1 MKHRSIFKSLL
12 AIILLSLLTVNS
24 SQAEEPAGDISAQAA
39 VGTAFTYQGRL
50 RDAGGPVNGTCDFR
64 FRLYNAASGGSL
76 LGTDTVNGVPV
87 SDGYF
92 GVVLNDSG
100 EFGGNAFDGQARW
113 MEIRVNC
120 GSGDTD
126 LSPRQPLTAAPYAH
140 YALSAPWSG
149 LSGVPA
155 GLNDG
160 DDDTTYTAGT
170 GLTLSGGQFSLTA
183 GYRLPQGCSNGQIA
197 EWNGSAWVCGND
209 DVGSGGGPHNHLGE
223 TWTGSNNPLV
233 IDGSF
238 SDAPLVL
245 GNDDGAGLFV
255 GWANDDGVYVD
266 AAGDDGVY
274 VYSAGNPSTETAS
287 SSHNGFEV
295 AGAEGN
301 GLYVGRADNHGVR
314 VSSAGNAGVS
324 VSSAWNGV
332 VVGFAGDDGFYVYS
346 ANDDGVFVDT
356 AGDDGVFVKWAGDDG
371 VYVHSAGNP
380 SDRNPS
386 AGQNGF
392 EVAGAEGFG
401 LYVGRADVNG
411 VEVNSAGYD
420 GIYVLSADRR
430 AATFNGDVLV
440 TGYLTKQGGGFKI
453 DHPLDPQNQYLNHS
467 FVEAPDMMNIYN
479 GNVILDANGEAWVEL
494 PDWFEALNQ
503 DFRYQL
509 TAIGGP
515 GPGLYIAEEIQDNRF
530 KIAGGEA
537 GLKVSWQVTG
547 IRHDPFAEAN
557 RLPVEEQKPAEE
569 RGTYL
574 DPEVYGRPETEGL
587 IYQDA
592 QNLGLEEESGPEQSV
607 LAEPQD
613 HP

>member
-1 MKHRSIFKSLL
+1 
-12 AIILLSLLTVNS
+12 
-24 SQAEEPAGDISAQAA
+24 
-39 VGTAFTYQGRL
+39 
-50 RDAGGPVNGTCDFR
+50 
-64 FRLYNAASGGSL
+64 
-76 LGTDTVNGVPV
+76 
-87 SDGYF
+87 
-92 GVVLNDSG
+92 
-100 EFGGNAFDGQARW
+100 
-113 MEIRVNC
+113 MEIKTGIITCIKEHGMHGASSTEISRELGNDRHTLAKYLNVL
-120 GSGDTD
+120 GAEGKIAFKRAGMGKIWFTQK
-126 LSPRQPLTAAPYAH
+126 SPLESISKEQ
-140 YALSAPWSG
+140 
-149 LSGVPA
+149 V
-155 GLNDG
+155 D
-160 DDDTTYTAGT
+160 TAGT

-314 VSSAGNAGVS
+314 VSSAGNAGLS

-479 GNVILDANGEAWVEL
+479 GNVILDANREAWVEL

-503 DFRYQL
+503 DYRYQL

-515 GPGLYIAEEIQDNRF
+515 GPGLPGRLDRAVAGRHPGGLRGAIAPTMR
-530 KIAGGEA
+530 
-537 GLKVSWQVTG
+537 
-547 IRHDPFAEAN
+547 
-557 RLPVEEQKPAEE
+557 
-569 RGTYL
+569 
-574 DPEVYGRPETEGL
+574 
-587 IYQDA
+587 
-592 QNLGLEEESGPEQSV
+592 
-607 LAEPQD
+607 
-613 HP
+613 

>member
-1 MKHRSIFKSLL
+1 
-12 AIILLSLLTVNS
+12 
-24 SQAEEPAGDISAQAA
+24 
-39 VGTAFTYQGRL
+39 
-50 RDAGGPVNGTCDFR
+50 GPVNGTCDFR

-233 IDGSF
+233 IEGSF
-238 SDAPLVL
+238 NDAPLVL
-245 GNDDGAGLFV
+245 GNDDGLGLYV
-255 GWANDDGVYVD
+255 HRSGDAGVYVD
-266 AAGDDGVY
+266 
-274 VYSAGNPSTETAS
+274 SAG
-287 SSHNGFEV
+287 G
-295 AGAEGN
+295 
-301 GLYVGRADNHGVR
+301 
-314 VSSAGNAGVS
+314 
-324 VSSAWNGV
+324 
-332 VVGFAGDDGFYVYS
+332 
-346 ANDDGVFVDT
+346 
-356 AGDDGVFVKWAGDDG
+356 DG

-380 SDRNPS
+380 SDLNPS